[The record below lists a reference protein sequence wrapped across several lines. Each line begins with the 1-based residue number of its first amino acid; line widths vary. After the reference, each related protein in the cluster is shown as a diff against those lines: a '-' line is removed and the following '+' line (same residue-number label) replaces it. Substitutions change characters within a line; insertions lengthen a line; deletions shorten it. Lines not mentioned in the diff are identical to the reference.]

1 MEDKEEEEQFSALPA
16 FSACF
21 EQEEIQTKPCAH
33 ALRSTV
39 NSHEASATMQQPGS

>member
-21 EQEEIQTKPCAH
+21 EQEEIQTKP
-33 ALRSTV
+33 LRTR
-39 NSHEASATMQQPGS
+39 TPIYCK